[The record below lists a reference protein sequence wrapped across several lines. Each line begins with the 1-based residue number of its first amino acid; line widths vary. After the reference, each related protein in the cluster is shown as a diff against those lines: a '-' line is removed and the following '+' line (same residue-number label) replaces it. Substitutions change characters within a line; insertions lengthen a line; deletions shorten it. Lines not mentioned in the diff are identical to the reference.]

1 LDVVIDTSAVI
12 AVIIGAPERDALV
25 DATRDAS
32 LIAPASVHWEIG
44 NAFSSMARR
53 KRIDLES
60 MKRAIGVYRS
70 IPIRFIEIDLEMSL
84 TIALE
89 HRMYAYDAYLIAC
102 AHVANAPLLTLDHSL
117 RRSAIDSGAAIMEIE

>member
-1 LDVVIDTSAVI
+1 
-12 AVIIGAPERDALV
+12 V

-102 AHVANAPLLTLDHSL
+102 AQVANAPLLTLDHSL
-117 RRSAIDSGAAIMEIE
+117 RRSAIDSGAAIMDIE